1 MRRNAATIHRPSRPN
16 SGHLARSGRRYPPPG
31 IPRVCHGMTG
41 AFGRPRR
48 PNTMLDQ
55 RSGQDRG
62 NPIKY
67 GRVHRNARGHPG
79 PRRRATIAGQMRP
92 VLGPDRIDQ
101 CR

>member
-1 MRRNAATIHRPSRPN
+1 MLPQFIDHRARIPGIWPAVAAGI
-16 SGHLARSGRRYPPPG
+16 PPPG

-48 PNTMLDQ
+48 PITMLDQ

-62 NPIKY
+62 NPIKD